1 MASRSPLEP
10 SKASRSAKG
19 AAFRALR
26 SRRSDPPAG
35 APRKGSVAKHEIYGI
50 PRTKLSTRS
59 SARKISGAFF
69 RSFCFVDFFSRRPS
83 AEVKRQIQNE
93 LRTSLTNE
101 GIVRNPKGSSTVLT
115 RRLLEV
121 RLVTFQGRNASQGSS
136 PCSQPLGLE
145 VVDFDQPDAGRVIS
159 IAHKRGVSPGREGGD
174 NRRFEIVRRRNGR
187 LDFLLLS

>member
-101 GIVRNPKGSSTVLT
+101 GIVRTPKGVQHCSDSS
-115 RRLLEV
+115 
-121 RLVTFQGRNASQGSS
+121 A
-136 PCSQPLGLE
+136 
-145 VVDFDQPDAGRVIS
+145 I
-159 IAHKRGVSPGREGGD
+159 RGKIGYIPRAECKS
-174 NRRFEIVRRRNGR
+174 RFESLQPTSRARGCRLRPARRRSR
-187 LDFLLLS
+187 D